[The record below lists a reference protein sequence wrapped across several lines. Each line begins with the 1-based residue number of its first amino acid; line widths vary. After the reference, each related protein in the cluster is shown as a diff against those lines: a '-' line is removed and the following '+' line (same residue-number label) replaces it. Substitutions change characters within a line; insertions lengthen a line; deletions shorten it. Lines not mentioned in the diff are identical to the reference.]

1 MGVLALRV
9 LFVDDHVDTLSV
21 LSRLFQRL
29 GFETFTADSC
39 AAARAVAAAHGPLDV
54 IVGDVGLPDGDG
66 LALLEELKRTYGG
79 AAVALTARVMPADA
93 RRYDVARV
101 DGWLAK
107 PMGIAQLR
115 RVVEG
120 LGARANRDR
129 AAMRKAG

>member
-1 MGVLALRV
+1 MGEAGLRV
-9 LFVDDHVDTLSV
+9 LFVDDHVDTLWA
-21 LSRLFQRL
+21 LSRLFRKL

-39 AAARAVAAAHGPLDV
+39 AAARNVVATHGPPDV
-54 IVGDVGLPDGDG
+54 VVGDVGLPDGDG

-93 RRYDVARV
+93 RRYDAADV

-107 PMGIAQLR
+107 PTGIADLQ

-120 LGARANRDR
+120 LGCRANRDR